1 MGPNFLPLLFVCALL
16 PNQRIQYCSSE
27 YQEIHKKHNIQCSMR
42 DSYDCYQNALAE
54 QVNGILKMEYLLI
67 KPRNLEQARR
77 LVNESIQI

>member
-1 MGPNFLPLLFVCALL
+1 
-16 PNQRIQYCSSE
+16 
-27 YQEIHKKHNIQCSMR
+27 MR